1 MTTPPEQPQ
10 PFDPSNPDPNAP
22 GAAAGQP
29 PVDPAYGQPA
39 GGQPAYGVSPGA
51 PYGVDPQ
58 TGAPYSDK
66 SRVIGALLQ
75 FFLGYFGAGRW
86 YTGSY
91 GMAVAQ
97 LVTCGGLGFW
107 ALGDAIY
114 MLIGNAKDP
123 QGRPLRPGT

>member
-1 MTTPPEQPQ
+1 MTTPPEQP
-10 PFDPSNPDPNAP
+10 PVPDPNQPDPNQPGYGQGAP
-22 GAAAGQP
+22 QAQP
-29 PVDPAYGQPA
+29 GFTPQGQPA
-39 GGQPAYGVSPGA
+39 WGVSPNS

-66 SRVIGALLQ
+66 SRIIGGILQ
-75 FFLGYFGAGRW
+75 LFLGTFGAGRW

-97 LVTCGGLGFW
+97 LLTCGGLGVW
-107 ALGDAIY
+107 ALVDGIY
-114 MLIGNAKDP
+114 MLVGAAKDS

>member
-1 MTTPPEQPQ
+1 MTTPPEQP
-10 PFDPSNPDPNAP
+10 FVPDPNQPGPGP
-22 GAAAGQP
+22 GAGAPQAQP
-29 PVDPAYGQPA
+29 GFTPQGQPA
-39 GGQPAYGVSPGA
+39 WGVSAEA

-66 SRVIGALLQ
+66 SRIIGALLQ
-75 FFLGYFGAGRW
+75 FFLGTFGAGRW

-97 LVTCGGLGFW
+97 LLTCGGLGFW
-107 ALGDAIY
+107 AIGDAIY
-114 MLIGNAKDP
+114 MLVGGAKDP